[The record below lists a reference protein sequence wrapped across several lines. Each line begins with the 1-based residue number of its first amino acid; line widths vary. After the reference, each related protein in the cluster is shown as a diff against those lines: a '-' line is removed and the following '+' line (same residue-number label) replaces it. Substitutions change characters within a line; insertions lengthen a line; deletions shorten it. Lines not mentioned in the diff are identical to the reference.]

1 MQLLLCEPED
11 RLGSQTSTSVT
22 RPNSMIVQARRSAFI
37 TPSGATR
44 SVDGAELIKVSRAC
58 GFPSE
63 PFFSEHIFLQVHPF
77 FRGVDWA
84 NTHRYS
90 APFRPDLRNHED
102 TRHFD
107 DDIPAEVCWSL
118 ASV

>member
-1 MQLLLCEPED
+1 
-11 RLGSQTSTSVT
+11 
-22 RPNSMIVQARRSAFI
+22 MIVQAKRSAFI

-44 SVDGAELIKVSRAC
+44 SVDGAEPIK
-58 GFPSE
+58 
-63 PFFSEHIFLQVHPF
+63 VHPF

-84 NTHRYS
+84 NIHRDS
-90 APFRPDLRNHED
+90 APFRPDLRNPED

-107 DDIPAEVCWSL
+107 DDTPPEVCWSL